1 MPFGFFRKVPARF
14 CSKIDV
20 KNLDVEIKERTSM
33 PNEDFSEVNGTPDFF
48 DVQEAEWHARFP
60 DKNIRCNGTVT
71 RLVRLAQHSR
81 RRTERIFER
90 YGLSIGEGEV
100 LSAVVRSPDHRLQP
114 KHLHERMIISSGGLT
129 ARIDSLEK
137 KGALVREPDARDR
150 RAWILQATPAGVAL
164 AIEVHAAHVRDEERF
179 IEALDSEESVVL
191 ERLLKKLVLSVEPEE
206 GDPGAGDL

>member
-90 YGLSIGEGEV
+90 YGLSIGEVEV
-100 LSAVVRSPDHRLQP
+100 LSA
-114 KHLHERMIISSGGLT
+114 EG
-129 ARIDSLEK
+129 
-137 KGALVREPDARDR
+137 
-150 RAWILQATPAGVAL
+150 RACA
-164 AIEVHAAHVRDEERF
+164 
-179 IEALDSEESVVL
+179 
-191 ERLLKKLVLSVEPEE
+191 
-206 GDPGAGDL
+206 